1 MRSIQCI
8 EVCRTTAK
16 RKQLRKEKPVIAT
29 ESENPAAANGPSPRQ
44 TASEVSWSRRW
55 LGHAIRVTFWC
66 LVLATVLII
75 AAVAATRFW
84 LIPNADSFR
93 PRIVTEL
100 SRLSGQRVVI
110 GGFEAG
116 WNGWSPELKLTRLQ
130 MLDTK
135 GRLLVQLPEVN
146 TTISWRS
153 LFFLEPRLTALT
165 IRAPRVVVRRTA
177 ENVLTVAGIDVDLS
191 SAVEGDAGVVEWL
204 LKQRLV
210 QITGGEVEW
219 VDDWRKLP
227 PLRLQNVNIRMQNS
241 GDTHRIGVTAAP
253 PSELAAPLDIRAE
266 LMGSDVRK
274 ISNWDGLAY
283 VRSEY
288 ANLGALTRY
297 LPLPIA
303 LSKGEGGLQAWFE
316 FEDGQAVAVTTDMV
330 VRNARLRFPGVA
342 APNKPGAGAAELV
355 FTSTATYEPL
365 DLLSLSGRLSWRS
378 KPAAG
383 SDAKAAL
390 TQERWSVRDVNA
402 VTLGGAKAPLT
413 TGEVVFDY
421 RGDAMIGGEIR
432 LSDVDVGGV
441 AALAKSLPITPALAQ
456 RLQAAQ
462 PVGALHNLDVKWR
475 DQGEAISTKAERY
488 FIQGSADLKALS
500 WKEHLGMPGVAGL
513 SGSIKGST
521 REGEFKLG
529 EASPATKPERNKRST
544 VINFGA
550 QFEAPLAFDQ
560 LHAKINWKRTVNA
573 DNSVA
578 TSLNIENAEFENAD
592 VAGRFSGMWLADKLG
607 PGIANITGTLSRA
620 DTTAVHRYL
629 PIATSTRTRSWLRQ
643 AVIAGTAQSATF
655 SVKGALWHFP
665 FHNDEHGMFA
675 LDAHVTGGILDY
687 ADNWQRAENID
698 TQLSFRGTKIE
709 AQVASAT
716 IASVPITATDVK
728 IADVSSA
735 TPLLEIRGGAGGTL
749 DGLLNWAAKSPVN
762 GWLDGFL
769 QGAKASGPGRLAL
782 TLNIP
787 LDAPERTQMTGEL
800 TFAGNSIDLG
810 GEIPALDNV
819 NGRLRFSE
827 RDVRGADIAAE
838 ALGGPL
844 KLSISTA
851 DGRIKT
857 QASGTALLERVRER
871 YAFPLLDQ
879 LSGTTLWQLETSN
892 PTRSAAAAAATSVSA
907 APAAP
912 LNTTS
917 APENNLLIT
926 ATTVQPRWPLDA
938 MFQVGATP
946 RDSSA
951 PIKVAIARTQLDR
964 GRDRIELDLPGQ
976 LHAIL
981 ERSASNATGT
991 RTVERATLDMGA
1003 QKTAL
1008 PTRGYAL
1015 RGDVAK
1021 LDADAAIAVLS
1032 PVSSSGQRALGG
1044 LTNES
1049 TSADFV
1055 NINVRATEAVVFGQ
1069 RFNDVSLRAQPTA
1082 QRWRLALRS
1091 KEATGVISLDTD
1103 VKTGAVDA
1111 VSVRLQRLSLPTSVP
1126 VTGAQTTG
1134 TDENVR
1140 WPKLDLTA
1148 DSFLSEGRDLGK
1160 LEMRAQPGVD
1170 EWRIEQVKLSSVDG
1184 TIDAKGSW
1192 QPRLAGPTIGKTS
1205 VDVALKWSDAGKF
1218 MTRFGLPKGV
1228 ERGAGTLAGTL
1239 SWAGSPAQFSYAKL
1253 GGKFTLETEGGRF
1266 TQMEP
1271 GIAKLLGVLSLQS
1284 IPRRLTLN
1292 FDDLFGKGFAFDDV
1306 KAEVTINEGIAKTD
1320 GFQISGPS
1328 SRVQIRG
1335 TANLN
1340 QETQDLRVRVF
1351 PSLSTATAIGI
1362 GLVTAN
1368 PAIGAVALLGQKLA
1382 KDPIERFLMQEF
1394 DIQGSWTNP
1403 DVKPVARGAAD
1414 TSIGASSTR

>member
-1 MRSIQCI
+1 MRRSIQCP
-8 EVCRTTAK
+8 EYAV
-16 RKQLRKEKPVIAT
+16 QFVEEKPAIAH
-29 ESENPAAANGPSPRQ
+29 ESENPTLATEDTARQ
-44 TASEVSWSRRW
+44 SVAEISSWRRW
-55 LGHAIRVTFWC
+55 SGHGIRVIFWC
-66 LVLATVLII
+66 SVLATVLFI

-84 LIPNADSFR
+84 LIPNADTFR
-93 PRIVTEL
+93 PRIVNEL

-116 WNGWSPELKLTRLQ
+116 WNGWSPELTLTRLQ
-130 MLDTK
+130 MLDAK
-135 GRLLVQLPEVN
+135 GQLLVQLPEVN

-177 ENVLTVAGIDVDLS
+177 ENALTVAGIDVNLS
-191 SAVEGDAGVVEWL
+191 GTAEADAGMVEWL

-210 QITGGEVEW
+210 QIAGGEIEW

-241 GDTHRIGVTAAP
+241 GDTHRIGMTAVP
-253 PSELAAPLDIRAE
+253 PSELAAPLDIRGE
-266 LMGSDVRK
+266 LIGRDVRK

-283 VRSEY
+283 VRADY

-303 LSKGEGGLQAWFE
+303 LTKGEGGLQAWFE

-330 VRNARLRFPGVA
+330 VRNARLRFPVVA
-342 APNKPGAGAAELV
+342 TPNKPGAGAVTVAATV
-355 FTSTATYEPL
+355 ASKVPATYEPL
-365 DLLSLSGRLSWRS
+365 DLSSLSGRLSWRS
-378 KPAAG
+378 KPTAG
-383 SDAKAAL
+383 ADPKAPL
-390 TQERWSVRDVNA
+390 TQERWSVRNVNA
-402 VTLGGAKAPLT
+402 VTLGGAKAPLN

-421 RGDAMIGGEIR
+421 RGDTMMGGEIR

-441 AALAKSLPITPALAQ
+441 AALARSLPITPALAR

-462 PVGALHNLDVKWR
+462 PMGALHNLDVKWR
-475 DQGEAISTKAERY
+475 DQGEVVVGNQERY
-488 FIQGSADLKALS
+488 FIEGSADLKALS
-500 WKEHLGMPGVAGL
+500 WKRHGDVPGVTGL
-513 SGSIKGST
+513 SGTIKGST
-521 REGEFKLG
+521 RAGEFRLG
-529 EASPATKPERNKRST
+529 EATVAKKPERNKRPT
-544 VINFGA
+544 VIDFGTH
-550 QFEAPLAFDQ
+550 FEAPLAFDQ
-560 LHAKINWKRTVNA
+560 LHASINWRRTVNA
-573 DNSVA
+573 DRTVA
-578 TSLNIENAEFENAD
+578 TNLNITSADFENAD
-592 VAGRFSGMWLADKLG
+592 VAGRFSGTWLNDKLG
-607 PGIANITGTLSRA
+607 PGVANIIGTLSRA
-620 DTTAVHRYL
+620 DITAVHRYL
-629 PIATSTRTRSWLRQ
+629 PTATSTHTRSWLRQ
-643 AVIAGTAQSATF
+643 AVIAGAATEATF

-665 FHNDEHGMFA
+665 FHNDEHGVFT
-675 LDAHVTGGILDY
+675 LDARVNGGILDY
-687 ADNWQRAENID
+687 ADHWQRAENID
-698 TQLSFRGTKIE
+698 TTLSFRGTRIE
-709 AQVASAT
+709 AKVASAT
-716 IASVPITATDVK
+716 IAGVPIAATEVK
-728 IADVSSA
+728 IADVNANS
-735 TPLLEIRGGAGGTL
+735 PLLEIRGGAGGTL
-749 DGLLNWAAKSPVN
+749 DGLLNWAVNSPVN

-769 QGAKASGPGRLAL
+769 QGAKASGPGYLAL

-787 LDAPERTQMTGEL
+787 LDAPDRTQMTGEL
-800 TFAGNSIDLG
+800 TFLNNKVDLG

-827 RDVRGADIAAE
+827 RDVRAADIAAE

-844 KLSISTA
+844 KLSITTA

-857 QASGTALLERVRER
+857 QASGTAQLERVRER
-871 YAFPLLDQ
+871 YAYPLLDQ

-892 PTRSAAAAAATSVSA
+892 PTRSSAATPGVASSA
-907 APAAP
+907 TSTPNAP
-912 LNTTS
+912 S
-917 APENNLLIT
+917 APESSLLIS

-938 MFQVGATP
+938 MFQVGASP
-946 RDSSA
+946 RDSTA
-951 PIKVAIARTQLDR
+951 PIKVTIARTQLDR
-964 GRDRIELDLPGQ
+964 GRDRIDLDLPGQ

-981 ERSASNATGT
+981 ERSATNTTGT

-1015 RGDVAK
+1015 RGDVVK
-1021 LDADAAIAVLS
+1021 LDADAALAVLS
-1032 PVSSSGQRALGG
+1032 PASSMGQRAVGG

-1055 NINVRATEAVVFGQ
+1055 NINVRATEVVVFGQ
-1069 RFNDVSLRAQPTA
+1069 RFNDVTLRAQPTG

-1103 VKTGAVDA
+1103 VKTGAVEA

-1134 TDENVR
+1134 TDETVR

-1148 DSFLSEGRDLGK
+1148 DSFLSEGRDLGR

-1170 EWRIEQVKLSSVDG
+1170 EWRIEQVKLSSIDG
-1184 TIDAKGSW
+1184 TIDAKGRW

-1205 VDVALKWSDAGKF
+1205 VDVELKWTDAGKF
-1218 MTRFGLPKGV
+1218 MARFGLPKGV
-1228 ERGAGTLAGTL
+1228 ERGSGSLAGTL

-1253 GGKFTLETEGGRF
+1253 AGKFTLETEGGRF

-1284 IPRRLTLN
+1284 LPRRLTLN
-1292 FDDLFGKGFAFDDV
+1292 FDDIFGKGFAFDDV
-1306 KAEVTINEGIAKTD
+1306 KADVTINDGIAKTD

-1335 TANLN
+1335 TADLNL
-1340 QETQDLRVRVF
+1340 ETQDLHVRVF

-1368 PAIGAVALLGQKLA
+1368 PAIGAAALLGQKLA
-1382 KDPIERFLMQEF
+1382 RDPIERFLMQEF
-1394 DIQGSWTNP
+1394 DIKGSWANP
-1403 DVKPVARGAAD
+1403 DVKPQARGIDPSALAP
-1414 TSIGASSTR
+1414 AQR

>member
-1 MRSIQCI
+1 M
-8 EVCRTTAK
+8 
-16 RKQLRKEKPVIAT
+16 
-29 ESENPAAANGPSPRQ
+29 
-44 TASEVSWSRRW
+44 
-55 LGHAIRVTFWC
+55 
-66 LVLATVLII
+66 LATVLFV

-93 PRIVTEL
+93 PRIVSEL

-130 MLDTK
+130 MLDAK
-135 GRLLVQLPEVN
+135 GRLLLQLPEVS

-153 LFFLEPRLTALT
+153 LFFFEPRLTALT

-177 ENVLTVAGIDVDLS
+177 ENALTVAGIDLDLTN
-191 SAVEGDAGVVEWL
+191 AAEGDAGIVDWL
-204 LKQRLV
+204 LKQRMV
-210 QITGGEVEW
+210 QISGGEVEW

-241 GDTHRIGVTAAP
+241 GDTHRIGMTAVP
-253 PSELAAPLDIRAE
+253 PSELAAPLDIRGE
-266 LMGSDVRK
+266 LVGNDVRK

-283 VRSEY
+283 VRADY

-316 FEDGQAVAVTTDMV
+316 FEDGQAIAVTTDMV

-342 APNKPGAGAAELV
+342 APNKPGTAALASAAV
-355 FTSTATYEPL
+355 VTYEPL
-365 DLLSLSGRLSWRS
+365 DLSSLSGRLSWRS
-378 KPAAG
+378 KPFSR
-383 SDAKAAL
+383 SDAKALL

-421 RGDAMIGGEIR
+421 RGDAMIGGEIH
-432 LSDVDVGGV
+432 LSDIDVGGV
-441 AALAKSLPITPALAQ
+441 AALAKSLPITPVLAQ

-462 PVGALHNLDVKWR
+462 PAGALHNLNIKWR
-475 DQGEAISTKAERY
+475 DQGEAHAAKEERY
-488 FIQGSADLKALS
+488 FIEGSADLKALT
-500 WKEHLGMPGVAGL
+500 WKEHVGMPGVSGL

-521 REGEFKLG
+521 RDGEFRLG
-529 EASPATKPERNKRST
+529 EETGEKQQPQRNKRPT
-544 VINFGA
+544 VIDFGTH
-550 QFEAPLAFDQ
+550 FEAPLAFDQ
-560 LHAKINWKRTVNA
+560 LHAKISWKRTVNA
-573 DNSVA
+573 DSTVA
-578 TSLNIENAEFENAD
+578 TNLNISNADFENAD
-592 VAGRFSGMWLADKLG
+592 VAGRFSGTWQNDKLG
-607 PGIANITGTLSRA
+607 PGIANLSGTLSRA
-620 DTTAVHRYL
+620 DTTSVHRYM
-629 PIATSTRTRSWLRQ
+629 PTATSIHTRSWLRQ
-643 AVIAGTAQSATF
+643 AVIAGSASDATF

-665 FHNDEHGMFA
+665 FHNDEHGVFA

-687 ADNWQRAENID
+687 ADHWQRAENID
-698 TQLSFRGTKIE
+698 TKLSFRGTKIE

-716 IASVPITATDVK
+716 IAGVPITATDVK
-728 IADVSSA
+728 IADASA
-735 TPLLEIRGGAGGTL
+735 TSPLLEIRGGAGGTL
-749 DGLLNWAAKSPVN
+749 DGLLHWASNSPVN

-787 LDAPERTQMTGEL
+787 LDAPDRTQMTGEL
-800 TFAGNSIDLG
+800 TFAGNNIDLG

-827 RDVRGADIAAE
+827 RDVRGADITAE

-844 KLSISTA
+844 KLSITSA

-857 QASGTALLERVRER
+857 QASGTAQLERVRER
-871 YAFPLLDQ
+871 YAYPLLDQ
-879 LSGTTLWQLETSN
+879 LSGTTVWQLETSN
-892 PTRSAAAAAATSVSA
+892 STRGSGATLA
-907 APAAP
+907 APAGTT
-912 LNTTS
+912 NTTGTASTGS
-917 APENNLLIT
+917 APESSLLIS
-926 ATTVQPRWPLDA
+926 ATTVQPRWPLDV
-938 MFQVGATP
+938 MFQVGTSA
-946 RDSSA
+946 RDTNA
-951 PIKVAIARTQLDR
+951 PIKATIARTQLDR

-981 ERSASNATGT
+981 ERSATNTAGT

-1008 PTRGYAL
+1008 PTRGYSL
-1015 RGDVAK
+1015 RGEVVK
-1021 LDADAAIAVLS
+1021 LDADAALAMLS
-1032 PVSSSGQRALGG
+1032 PASSSGQRGVGG

-1069 RFNDVSLRAQPTA
+1069 RFNDVTLRAQPTG

-1091 KEATGVISLDTD
+1091 KEATGAISLDTD

-1111 VSVRLQRLSLPTSVP
+1111 VSVRLQRLSLPASVP
-1126 VTGAQTTG
+1126 VTGAQTMG
-1134 TDENVR
+1134 TDEGVR

-1148 DSFLSEGRDLGK
+1148 DSFLSEGRDLGR

-1170 EWRIEQVKLSSVDG
+1170 EWRIEQVKLSSADG
-1184 TIDAKGSW
+1184 TIEAKGSW
-1192 QPRLAGPTIGKTS
+1192 QPRFAGPTIGKTS
-1205 VDVALKWSDAGKF
+1205 VDVALKWNDAGKF

-1228 ERGAGTLAGTL
+1228 ERGGGSLAGTL
-1239 SWAGSPAQFSYAKL
+1239 SWAGSPAQFTYAKL
-1253 GGKFTLETEGGRF
+1253 AGKFTLETESGRF

-1284 IPRRLTLN
+1284 LPRRLSLN

-1306 KAEVTINEGIAKTD
+1306 KADVTISDGIAKTD
-1320 GFQISGPS
+1320 GFQINGPS

-1335 TANLN
+1335 TADLN
-1340 QETQDLRVRVF
+1340 HETQDLHVRVF

-1368 PAIGAVALLGQKLA
+1368 PAIGAAALLGQKLA
-1382 KDPIERFLMQEF
+1382 RDPIERFLMQEF
-1394 DIQGSWTNP
+1394 DIKGSWTSP
-1403 DVKPVARGAAD
+1403 DVKPLARGMTD
-1414 TSIGASSTR
+1414 TTVGVTSTR

>member
-1 MRSIQCI
+1 MPQYY
-8 EVCRTTAK
+8 K
-16 RKQLRKEKPVIAT
+16 RQQRQEKPVIAT
-29 ESENPAAANGPSPRQ
+29 ESENPTVAIEQ
-44 TASEVSWSRRW
+44 TAGQTAGEVSFWRRW
-55 LGHAIRVTFWC
+55 SGHGIRVTFWSS
-66 LVLATVLII
+66 VLATALFI
-75 AAVAATRFW
+75 AAVALTRFW

-93 PRIVTEL
+93 PRIVSEL
-100 SRLSGQRVVI
+100 TRLSGQRVVI

-130 MLDTK
+130 MLDAK
-135 GRLLVQLPEVN
+135 GRVILQLPEVD

-177 ENVLTVAGIDVDLS
+177 ENALTVAGIDVDLTM
-191 SAVEGDAGVVEWL
+191 SAEGDAGIVEWL

-241 GDTHRIGVTAAP
+241 GDTHRIGMTAVP
-253 PSELAAPLDIRAE
+253 PSDLAAPLDIRGE
-266 LMGSDVRK
+266 LVGNDVRK

-283 VRSEY
+283 VRADY

-303 LSKGEGGLQAWFE
+303 LTKGEGGLQAWFE
-316 FEDGQAVAVTTDMV
+316 FEDGQATAVTTDMV

-342 APNKPGAGAAELV
+342 APKKAGAAAL
-355 FTSTATYEPL
+355 TSASTVTYEPL

-378 KPAAG
+378 KLSAG
-383 SDAKAAL
+383 SDARIAT

-402 VTLGGAKAPLT
+402 VTPGGARAPLT

-421 RGDAMIGGEIR
+421 RGDNMIGGEIR
-432 LSDVDVGGV
+432 LSDIDIGGL
-441 AALAKSLPITPALAQ
+441 AALAKSLPVTPLLAQ

-462 PVGALHNLDVKWR
+462 PMGALQNLNVKWR
-475 DQGEAISTKAERY
+475 DQGEAVARNAERY
-488 FIQGSADLKALS
+488 FIEGSSDFKALS
-500 WKEHLGMPGVAGL
+500 WKEHLGIPGVTGL

-521 REGEFKLG
+521 REGEFRLG
-529 EASPATKPERNKRST
+529 EETIAKKPQRNKRPT
-544 VINFGA
+544 VIDFGTH
-550 QFEAPLAFDQ
+550 FEAPFAFDQ
-560 LHAKINWKRTVNA
+560 LHAKVNWKRALSADNTVTTHLNISNA
-573 DNSVA
+573 D
-578 TSLNIENAEFENAD
+578 FENAD
-592 VAGRFSGMWLADKLG
+592 VAGRFSGTWLNDKLG
-607 PGIANITGTLSRA
+607 PGVANLTGTLSRA
-620 DTTAVHRYL
+620 NTTAVHFYL
-629 PIATSTRTRSWLRQ
+629 PTATSVSTRTWLRQ
-643 AVIAGTAQSATF
+643 AVLAGSAEDATF

-665 FHNDEHGMFA
+665 FHNDEHGVFA
-675 LDAHVTGGILDY
+675 LDARVTGGILDY

-698 TQLSFRGTKIE
+698 TRLSFRGTKIE
-709 AQVASAT
+709 ARVASAT
-716 IASVPITATDVK
+716 IAGVPITATDVE
-728 IADVSSA
+728 IADVSA
-735 TPLLEIRGGAGGTL
+735 TSPLLEIRGGAGGTL
-749 DGLLNWAAKSPVN
+749 DGLLRWAANSPVN
-762 GWLDGFL
+762 AWLDGFL
-769 QGAKASGPGRLAL
+769 EGAKASGPGRLAL

-787 LDAPERTQMTGEL
+787 LDAPDRTQITGEL
-800 TFAGNSIDLG
+800 TFSGNNIDLG
-810 GEIPALDNV
+810 GEIPALDKV

-827 RDVRGADIAAE
+827 RDVRGSDIAAE

-844 KLSISTA
+844 KLSITTA

-871 YAFPLLDQ
+871 YAYPLLDQ
-879 LSGTTLWQLETSN
+879 LSGATLWQLETSN
-892 PTRSAAAAAATSVSA
+892 ATRSAANGAAAATGTA
-907 APAAP
+907 
-912 LNTTS
+912 S
-917 APENNLLIT
+917 APESSLLIS

-938 MFQVGATP
+938 MFQVGTAP
-946 RDSSA
+946 RDA
-951 PIKVAIARTQLDR
+951 TLPIKATIARTQLDR

-981 ERSASNATGT
+981 ERSATNTAGT
-991 RTVERATLDMGA
+991 RTLERAAVDMGA

-1008 PTRGYAL
+1008 PARGYAL
-1015 RGDVAK
+1015 RGDVVK
-1021 LDADAAIAVLS
+1021 LDADAAIALLS
-1032 PVSSSGQRALGG
+1032 PASSSGQRAVGG
-1044 LTNES
+1044 LTSES

-1069 RFNDVSLRAQPTA
+1069 RFNDVTLRAQPTG

-1103 VKTGAVDA
+1103 AKTGAVDA

-1126 VTGAQTTG
+1126 VTGAQTMG
-1134 TDENVR
+1134 TDANVR

-1148 DSFLSEGRDLGK
+1148 DSFLSDGRDLGK

-1184 TIDAKGSW
+1184 SIEAQGSW
-1192 QPRLAGPTIGKTS
+1192 QPRFAGPTIGKTS
-1205 VDVALKWSDAGKF
+1205 VDVTLKWSDAGKF

-1228 ERGAGTLAGTL
+1228 ERAGGSLTGAL

-1253 GGKFTLETEGGRF
+1253 AGNFTLETTGGRF
-1266 TQMEP
+1266 TEMEP

-1284 IPRRLTLN
+1284 LPRRLSLN

-1306 KAEVTINEGIAKTD
+1306 KADVSINDGIATTD
-1320 GFQISGPS
+1320 GFQINGPS

-1335 TANLN
+1335 TADLN
-1340 QETQDLRVRVF
+1340 RETQNLHVRVF
-1351 PSLSTATAIGI
+1351 PSLTTATAIGI

-1368 PAIGAVALLGQKLA
+1368 PAIGAAALLGQKLA

-1394 DIQGSWTNP
+1394 DIKGSWTTP
-1403 DVKPVARGAAD
+1403 DVKPVARGSVD
-1414 TSIGASSTR
+1414 TTVGATSTR

>member
-1 MRSIQCI
+1 M
-8 EVCRTTAK
+8 V
-16 RKQLRKEKPVIAT
+16 
-29 ESENPAAANGPSPRQ
+29 
-44 TASEVSWSRRW
+44 
-55 LGHAIRVTFWC
+55 
-66 LVLATVLII
+66 TVLFV
-75 AAVAATRFW
+75 AAVALTRFW

-93 PRIVTEL
+93 PRIVSEL

-130 MLDTK
+130 MLDAK
-135 GRLLVQLPEVN
+135 GRLLLQLPEVN
-146 TTISWRS
+146 TTISWQS

-177 ENVLTVAGIDVDLS
+177 ENALTVAGIDVDLS
-191 SAVEGDAGVVEWL
+191 SASEGDAGMVEWL

-241 GDTHRIGVTAAP
+241 GDTHRLGMTAVP
-253 PSELAAPLDIRAE
+253 PSELAAPLDIRCE
-266 LMGSDVRK
+266 VVGNDVRK

-283 VRSEY
+283 VRADY

-303 LSKGEGGLQAWFE
+303 LTKGEGGLQAWFE

-330 VRNARLRFPGVA
+330 VRNARLRFPVVAAPSKPGVA
-342 APNKPGAGAAELV
+342 ALATGAA
-355 FTSTATYEPL
+355 ATYEPL
-365 DLLSLSGRLSWRS
+365 DLSSLSGRLSWRS
-378 KPAAG
+378 KPSAG
-383 SDAKAAL
+383 SDAKAAV

-413 TGEVVFDY
+413 TGEVVLDY

-432 LSDVDVGGV
+432 LSDIDVGGV
-441 AALAKSLPITPALAQ
+441 AALAKSLPIAAALTQ

-462 PVGALHNLDVKWR
+462 PTGALQNLNLKWR
-475 DQGEAISTKAERY
+475 DQGAALVANAAKEERY
-488 FIQGSADLKALS
+488 FVEGSADFKALA
-500 WKEHLGMPGVAGL
+500 WKEHLGVPGVTGL
-513 SGSIKGST
+513 SGAIKGST
-521 REGEFKLG
+521 RAGELRLG
-529 EASPATKPERNKRST
+529 EATVAGKPERNKRPT
-544 VINFGA
+544 VIDFRTH
-550 QFEAPLAFDQ
+550 FEAPLAFDQ
-560 LHAKINWKRTVNA
+560 LHAKVNWKRTVNS
-573 DNSVA
+573 DSTITTN
-578 TSLNIENAEFENAD
+578 LNIANADFENAD
-592 VAGRFSGMWLADKLG
+592 AAGRFAGTWLNDKLG

-620 DTTAVHRYL
+620 DTTSVHRYM
-629 PIATSTRTRSWLRQ
+629 PTATSSQTRNWLRQ
-643 AVIAGTAQSATF
+643 AIVAGRAQDATF
-655 SVKGALWHFP
+655 SVKGPLWHFP
-665 FHNDEHGMFA
+665 FHNDENGVFT
-675 LDAHVTGGILDY
+675 LDARVTDGILDY
-687 ADNWQRAENID
+687 ADNWKRAESID
-698 TQLSFRGTKIE
+698 THLSFRGTKIE
-709 AQVASAT
+709 ARVASAT
-716 IASVPITATDVK
+716 IAGLPITATEVK
-728 IADVSSA
+728 IADVSA
-735 TPLLEIRGGAGGTL
+735 TSPLLELRGGAGGTL
-749 DGLLNWAAKSPVN
+749 DGLLRWAENSPVN
-762 GWLDGFL
+762 AWLDGFL
-769 QGAKASGPGRLAL
+769 QGAKATGPGRLAL

-787 LDAPERTQMTGEL
+787 LDAPDRTQITGEL
-800 TFAGNSIDLG
+800 TFLGNSIDLG
-810 GEIPALDNV
+810 GEIPALNNV

-827 RDVRGADIAAE
+827 RDVSGTDIGAE

-844 KLSISTA
+844 KLSIA
-851 DGRIKT
+851 MVDGRIKT

-871 YAFPLLDQ
+871 YAYPLLDQ

-892 PTRSAAAAAATSVSA
+892 PTRSAASGPAAATGTAS
-907 APAAP
+907 
-912 LNTTS
+912 T
-917 APENNLLIT
+917 PESTLLIS

-938 MFQVGATP
+938 LFQVGTTP
-946 RDSSA
+946 RDA
-951 PIKVAIARTQLDR
+951 TLPIKATIARTQLDR
-964 GRDRIELDLPGQ
+964 GRDRIELELLGQ

-981 ERSASNATGT
+981 ERNASNATGT
-991 RTVERATLDMGA
+991 RTVERATLDLGA

-1008 PTRGYAL
+1008 PTRGYSL

-1021 LDADAAIAVLS
+1021 LDADAVINVLS
-1032 PVSSSGQRALGG
+1032 PAASPGQRAVGG

-1069 RFNDVSLRAQPTA
+1069 RFNEVSLRAQPTG

-1091 KEATGVISLDTD
+1091 KEATGLISLDTD
-1103 VKTGAVDA
+1103 PKTNAVDA
-1111 VSVRLQRLSLPTSVP
+1111 VSVRLQRLSLPASAHATA
-1126 VTGAQTTG
+1126 AQTTG
-1134 TDENVR
+1134 TGENVR

-1184 TIDAKGSW
+1184 TIEAQGRW
-1192 QPRLAGPTIGKTS
+1192 QPRLAGSTLGKTS
-1205 VDVALKWSDAGKF
+1205 VDVTLKWSDAGKF

-1228 ERGAGTLAGTL
+1228 ERGGGSLTGAL

-1253 GGKFTLETEGGRF
+1253 AGNFTLETTQGRF
-1266 TQMEP
+1266 TEMEP

-1284 IPRRLTLN
+1284 LPRRLSFN

-1306 KAEVTINEGIAKTD
+1306 KAEVSINDGIARTD
-1320 GFQISGPS
+1320 GLQINGPS

-1335 TANLN
+1335 TADLN
-1340 QETQDLRVRVF
+1340 RETQDLHVRVF

-1362 GLVTAN
+1362 ALITAN
-1368 PAIGAVALLGQKLA
+1368 PAIGAAALLGQKLA

-1394 DIQGSWTNP
+1394 AIKGTWTNP
-1403 DVKPVARGAAD
+1403 DVKSVARGSVD
-1414 TSIGASSTR
+1414 TTVGVRGVNE

>member
-1 MRSIQCI
+1 MQQSQQR
-8 EVCRTTAK
+8 
-16 RKQLRKEKPVIAT
+16 PVIAN
-29 ESENPAAANGPSPRQ
+29 EIANPTAAEVPAGQASRQ
-44 TASEVSWSRRW
+44 LSFWRRW
-55 LGHAIRVTFWC
+55 SGHGIRLTFWC
-66 LVLATVLII
+66 SVLATVLFI

-93 PRIVTEL
+93 PRMVSEL

-130 MLDTK
+130 MLDGK
-135 GRLLVQLPEVN
+135 GRLLLQLPEVN

-177 ENVLTVAGIDVDLS
+177 ENALTVAGIDLDLT
-191 SAVEGDAGVVEWL
+191 SATEGDAGMVEWL

-241 GDTHRIGVTAAP
+241 GDTHRIGMTAVP
-253 PSELAAPLDIRAE
+253 PSDLAAPLDIRCE
-266 LMGSDVRK
+266 LVGNDVRK

-283 VRSEY
+283 VRSDY

-303 LSKGEGGLQAWFE
+303 LTKGEGGLQAWFE

-330 VRNARLRFPGVA
+330 VRNARLRFPVVA
-342 APNKPGAGAAELV
+342 APNKPGAAALA
-355 FTSTATYEPL
+355 TSAVATYDPL
-365 DLLSLSGRLSWRS
+365 DLSSLSGRLSWRS
-378 KPAAG
+378 KSAAG

-390 TQERWSVRDVNA
+390 TQERWSARDVNA
-402 VTLGGAKAPLT
+402 VTPGGAKAPLT

-432 LSDVDVGGV
+432 LSDIDVGGV
-441 AALAKSLPITPALAQ
+441 AALAKSLPITAALAQ
-456 RLQAAQ
+456 RLQVAQ
-462 PVGALHNLDVKWR
+462 PTGALQNLNVKWR
-475 DQGEAISTKAERY
+475 DQGDAVATNAATEERY
-488 FIQGSADLKALS
+488 FVEGSADFKGLA
-500 WKEHLGMPGVAGL
+500 WKEHVGVPGVAGL
-513 SGSIKGST
+513 SGAIKGST
-521 REGEFKLG
+521 RQGELRLG
-529 EASPATKPERNKRST
+529 QDSAARKPEPNKRPT
-544 VINFGA
+544 VIDFGTL
-550 QFEAPLAFDQ
+550 FEAPLTFDQ

-573 DNSVA
+573 DSTIA
-578 TSLNIENAEFENAD
+578 TSLNISNADFENTDA
-592 VAGRFSGMWLADKLG
+592 AGRFAGTWLNDKLG
-607 PGIANITGTLSRA
+607 PGIADITGTLSRA
-620 DTTAVHRYL
+620 DATAVHRYM
-629 PIATSTRTRSWLRQ
+629 PTATSSQTRSWLRQ
-643 AVIAGTAQSATF
+643 AVIAGRAQDATF

-665 FHNDEHGMFA
+665 FHNDEHGVFK
-675 LDAHVTGGILDY
+675 LDAHVTDGILDY
-687 ADNWQRAENID
+687 ADKWQRAENID
-698 TQLSFRGTKIE
+698 TKLSFRGTKIA

-716 IASVPITATDVK
+716 IAGVPITATEVK
-728 IADVSSA
+728 IADASA
-735 TPLLEIRGGAGGTL
+735 ASTLLEIRGGAGGTL
-749 DGLLNWAAKSPVN
+749 DGLLRWTENSPVN
-762 GWLDGFL
+762 AWLDGFL

-787 LDAPERTQMTGEL
+787 LDAPDRTQIVGEL
-800 TFAGNSIDLG
+800 AFAGNSIDLG

-827 RDVRGADIAAE
+827 RDVSGTDIAAE

-844 KLSISTA
+844 KLSISMVE
-851 DGRIKT
+851 GRVKT

-871 YAFPLLDQ
+871 YSYPLLDQ
-879 LSGTTLWQLETSN
+879 LNGAAAWQLETSN
-892 PTRSAAAAAATSVSA
+892 PTRSSASAAV
-907 APAAP
+907 APAA
-912 LNTTS
+912 S
-917 APENNLLIT
+917 AGSVASPPESSLLIT
-926 ATTVQPRWPLDA
+926 ASSVQPRWPLDV
-938 MFQVGATP
+938 MFQVGSNP
-946 RDSSA
+946 RDAAA
-951 PIKVAIARTQLDR
+951 PIKATIARTQLDR
-964 GRDRIELDLPGQ
+964 GRDRIELNLSGQ

-981 ERSASNATGT
+981 ERSATNAGGT
-991 RTVERATLDMGA
+991 RTVERATLDLGA

-1008 PTRGYAL
+1008 PTRGYSL

-1021 LDADAAIAVLS
+1021 LDADAAINVLS
-1032 PVSSSGQRALGG
+1032 PAASSGQRAVGG

-1049 TSADFV
+1049 ASADFV

-1069 RFNDVSLRAQPTA
+1069 RFNDVSLRAQPTG

-1091 KEATGVISLDTD
+1091 KEATGLISLDTD
-1103 VKTGAVDA
+1103 PKTNAVDA
-1111 VSVRLQRLSLPTSVP
+1111 VAVRLQRLSLPASAQA
-1126 VTGAQTTG
+1126 TGAQTTG
-1134 TDENVR
+1134 TEENVR

-1170 EWRIEQVKLSSVDG
+1170 EWRIEQVKLTSADG

-1192 QPRLAGPTIGKTS
+1192 QPRFPGPTIGKTS
-1205 VDVALKWSDAGKF
+1205 VDVALKWNDAGKF

-1228 ERGAGTLAGTL
+1228 ERGGGSLIGTL
-1239 SWAGSPAQFSYAKL
+1239 SWAGSPAQFSYANL
-1253 GGKFTLETEGGRF
+1253 AGKFTLETESGRF

-1284 IPRRLTLN
+1284 LPRRLSFN

-1306 KAEVTINEGIAKTD
+1306 KADVTISEGIAKTE
-1320 GFQISGPS
+1320 GFQINGPS

-1335 TANLN
+1335 TADLN
-1340 QETQDLRVRVF
+1340 QETQDLNVRVF

-1368 PAIGAVALLGQKLA
+1368 PAIGAAALLGQKLA

-1394 DIQGSWTNP
+1394 DIKGSWTSP
-1403 DVKPVARGAAD
+1403 DVKPLARGGVVDATVGV
-1414 TSIGASSTR
+1414 TSAR